1 MQECNLDSGS
11 FVAVSGISCVAC
23 LGAVVTISIN
33 QSINQPSTLL
43 LKPLEDDELKWQ
55 ICRSWRNKTTILNAL
70 LLLVNWLWLKLL
82 TIGREQVA
90 WLHQQWLIR
99 QNLISYRLCVCDNLT
114 EIYYG
119 WWQQN
124 SQTRVPTHGGA
135 STEPEPIERRMLV
148 CQKCKEP

>member
-23 LGAVVTISIN
+23 LGAVVSISIN
-33 QSINQPSTLL
+33 QSVNQSALDAPCETIRR
-43 LKPLEDDELKWQ
+43 DELKWQ
-55 ICRSWRNKTTILNAL
+55 ICRSWRNKTTILNALL

-114 EIYYG
+114 EILWMMATKQPDACTYPR
-119 WWQQN
+119 W
-124 SQTRVPTHGGA
+124 SQYRARADRTKDA
-135 STEPEPIERRMLV
+135 SLPEM
-148 CQKCKEP
+148 

>member
-23 LGAVVTISIN
+23 LGAVVSISIN
-33 QSINQPSTLL
+33 QSVNQPSTLL
-43 LKPLEDDELKWQ
+43 VKPLEDDELKWQ
-55 ICRSWRNKTTILNAL
+55 ICRSWRDKTTILNAL

-114 EIYYG
+114 EILWMMATKQPDACTYPR
-119 WWQQN
+119 W
-124 SQTRVPTHGGA
+124 SQYRARADRT
-135 STEPEPIERRMLV
+135 RMLV